1 MPLGMTKEVDLPSDH
16 MEPAKLTNWYAKLIR
31 VGIPTKVDTSTWE
44 VDMIGRKHIM
54 SGSDKST
61 WKVDLMKASKS
72 QGINNNLNKDKSTCL
87 KNQDKRIK
95 QSVVANWNER
105 VEAPNGYGVNM
116 NLIAKA
122 IEVIMNLKL
131 KVMGYLMRI
140 CLQLRG
146 MVEKSLIKMKE
157 DQVTNICKITIKV
170 EDFDEAML
178 VVQVQV
184 GKFEVKDVLLDSG
197 SDVNIISKNLRKNS
211 DWEDLN

>member
-1 MPLGMTKEVDLPSDH
+1 
-16 MEPAKLTNWYAKLIR
+16 
-31 VGIPTKVDTSTWE
+31 
-44 VDMIGRKHIM
+44 
-54 SGSDKST
+54 
-61 WKVDLMKASKS
+61 
-72 QGINNNLNKDKSTCL
+72 
-87 KNQDKRIK
+87 
-95 QSVVANWNER
+95 
-105 VEAPNGYGVNM
+105 M

-211 DWEDLN
+211 D